1 MERLFSLFVLATVLA
16 IGPSGL
22 VLADKPIDRDTFEAA
37 IRGNTVEGR
46 KIQWDTTYKMYF
58 EPSGKYFR
66 IDSLNNKEKG
76 KWSVA
81 KNGDLVMEGRKKPK
95 SRAVTQ
101 RDDGGYDIHND
112 RDQVIWTIDKIVP
125 GDPHGLAR

>member
-1 MERLFSLFVLATVLA
+1 MKRVLNLFVLASILTVA
-16 IGPSGL
+16 PSGL
-22 VLADKPIDRDTFEAA
+22 VLADKPIDKDAFEAA
-37 IRGNTVEGR
+37 IKGNTVEGR
-46 KIQWDTTYKMYF
+46 KIKWETTYKMYL

-66 IDSLNNKEKG
+66 VDSLNNKENG
-76 KWSVA
+76 KWSMA
-81 KNGDLVMEGRKKPK
+81 KNGDLVIEGRKGSK

-125 GDPHGLAR
+125 GDPHGLAK